1 MRFLPFFLPISTSRF
16 AVLPLLV
23 VGLLFALTG
32 CGSEWNDPY
41 PAAERGSNR
50 LYTSFS
56 ERPKHLDPAVS
67 YSNNEIGFIA
77 QIYEPP
83 LQYHYL
89 KRPYSLM
96 PSTLREMPVVTFY
109 DKAGRALPESA
120 PADQVARTVYRLSL
134 RDDVRY
140 QPHPAFSLAADG
152 SPRYLNLGA
161 GEVRTVQSARGPM
174 ALPELG
180 SRALRAQDYV
190 YQIKRLAQPS
200 VQSPIFGTMAEHIL
214 GLRALTE
221 EIKRAERAQP
231 GAWLDLDAFALP
243 GAVALDDHTLEITLE
258 GKYPQ
263 FIYWLAM
270 NFFAPVPREVDQF
283 YGQPALRRSNVSIDT
298 WPVGTGPYMMVF
310 NNPNAR
316 IELARNPNFHDERY
330 PCEGAPGDAEAGL
343 LASCDARL
351 PLMDGVVFSREKESL
366 PYWNKFLQGY
376 YDESGI
382 SSDSFDQAVR
392 VTVNGDVNVSPE
404 MAEQGIQLQTSV
416 RTSVYYM
423 GFNLLDPVV
432 GGKTPEE
439 QRRARLLR
447 QAISI
452 ALDQEEFISIFLN
465 GRGQPGMGPI
475 PPGIF
480 GYQMGEAGINPV
492 VYTWKNGAPQRRS
505 LDEARALMAQA
516 GWRGGRDDK
525 TGKPLVL
532 SLDTTS
538 GGLGDKAT
546 MDWMSRQLNQLGIQ
560 LVVRSTDFNRFQ
572 EKLRKGS
579 AQMYFLGWNADYPDP
594 ENFFFLLYGP
604 EGKVAHGGENTA
616 NYSNPEFDRL
626 FRVMKNLPNGPARQA
641 VINQMLRLVREDA
654 PWVYW
659 FYPKSYVLH
668 HDWLQNYKLNNVAI
682 NTLKYQRIDAARRAE
697 LRAKWNEPLR
707 WPFLILVAGVLA
719 LLWPAVRAY
728 RGRDGLDAFGR
739 QAGRH

>member
-1 MRFLPFFLPISTSRF
+1 MRNVYRRNAWSLLLTALCLP
-16 AVLPLLV
+16 VLV
-23 VGLLFALTG
+23 G
-32 CGSEWNDPY
+32 CGTEWNDPY
-41 PAAERGSNR
+41 PSAERGSNR

-56 ERPKHLDPAVS
+56 ERPKHLDPAIA
-67 YSNNEIGFIA
+67 YSNSEIGFIA

-89 KRPYSLM
+89 KRPYTLIPAALEAM
-96 PSTLREMPVVTFY
+96 PEIRYF
-109 DKAGRALPESA
+109 DKAGRPASEA
-120 PADQVARTVYRLSL
+120 TPADQIGRTVYRMTL
-134 RDDVRY
+134 RGDVRY
-140 QPHPAFSLAADG
+140 QPHPAFSENADG
-152 SPRYLNLGA
+152 TPRYLNMDA
-161 GEVRTVQSARGPM
+161 SQVRALQSAAGPM
-174 ALPELG
+174 ALPDPG
-180 SRALRAQDYV
+180 SRLLKAQDYV
-190 YQIKRLAQPS
+190 YQIKRLAHPA
-200 VQSPIFGTMAEHIL
+200 VQSPIFGMMAEHIL
-214 GLRALTE
+214 GLQALSDD
-221 EIKRAERAQP
+221 IKTRMAATP
-231 GAWLDLDAFALP
+231 GVWIDLEPLPLP
-243 GAVALDDHTLEITLE
+243 GAVAINDRTLEITLD

-283 YGQPALRRSNVSIDT
+283 YGQPALRRTNVRIDT
-298 WPVGTGPYMMVF
+298 WPVGTGPYMMVH
-310 NNPNAR
+310 NNPNSR

-330 PCEGAPGDAEAGL
+330 PCQGEPTDAAAGL
-343 LASCDARL
+343 LDSCDARL
-351 PLMDGVVFSREKESL
+351 PLIDGVVFSREKESL

-392 VTVNGDVNVSPE
+392 VTVTGDVNVSPT
-404 MAEQGIQLQTSV
+404 MAEQGIKLQTSV

-423 GFNLLDPVV
+423 GFNLLDSVV

-439 QRRARLLR
+439 QRRAKLLR
-447 QAISI
+447 QALSI

-465 GRGQPGMGPI
+465 GRGQPGMGPL

-480 GYQMGEAGINPV
+480 GHQSGQAGMNPV
-492 VYTWKNGAPQRRS
+492 VYTWKNGAPERRS
-505 LDEARALMAQA
+505 IKEAKALLVQA
-516 GWRGGRDDK
+516 GWPNGRDRAS
-525 TGKPLVL
+525 GRPLVL
-532 SLDTTS
+532 NLDTTS

-626 FRVMKNLPNGPARQA
+626 FRIMKNLPNGPVRQN
-641 VINQMLRLVREDA
+641 VIDSMLRLVREDA
-654 PWVYW
+654 PWIYW

-668 HDWLQNYKLNNVAI
+668 HGWLQNYKLNNVAS
-682 NTLKYQRIDAARRAE
+682 NTLKYERIDDDRREA
-697 LRAKWNEPLR
+697 LRKEWNKPLL
-707 WPFLILVAGVLA
+707 WPFAVLVIAILA
-719 LLWPAVRAY
+719 LLWPAARAY
-728 RGRDGLDAFGR
+728 RARAGLDAYGKKVR
-739 QAGRH
+739 DV

>member
-1 MRFLPFFLPISTSRF
+1 MVFLRNITRRY
-16 AVLPLLV
+16 AWLPLLAMFCLSV
-23 VGLLFALTG
+23 LTG
-32 CGSEWNDPY
+32 CGSELNDPY
-41 PAAERGSNR
+41 PVSERGSNR

-56 ERPKHLDPAVS
+56 ERPKHLDPAVA

-89 KRPYSLM
+89 KRPYSLI
-96 PSTLREMPVVTFY
+96 PATL
-109 DKAGRALPESA
+109 KALPEVRFYDTAGRSLAESA
-120 PADQVARTVYRLSL
+120 PSDQVARTVYQLKL

-140 QPHPAFSLAADG
+140 QPHPAFSLNADG
-152 SPRYLNLGA
+152 SPRYMNLDA
-161 GEVRTVQSARGPM
+161 AQARAVQGVRGPM
-174 ALPELG
+174 ALPEPG
-180 SRALRAQDYV
+180 SRLLTAHDYV
-190 YQIKRLAQPS
+190 YQIKRLAHPA
-200 VQSPIFGTMAEHIL
+200 VQSPIFGMMSEHVQ
-214 GLRALTE
+214 GLKPLSE
-221 EIKRAERAQP
+221 EIRSRTAEQP
-231 GAWLDLDAFALP
+231 GAWVDLDAFSLP
-243 GAVALDDHTLEITLE
+243 GAVALDDHTLEITLD

-283 YGQPALRRSNVSIDT
+283 YAQPALQRGNVSINT
-298 WPVGTGPYMMVF
+298 WPVGTGPYMMVY

-330 PCEGAPGDAEAGL
+330 PCQGEPGDAAAGL
-343 LASCDARL
+343 LADCDARL
-351 PLMDGVVFSREKESL
+351 PLIDGVVFTREKESL

-392 VTVNGDVNVSPE
+392 VTVSGDVNVSPA
-404 MAEQGIQLQTSV
+404 MAEQGIKLQTGV

-423 GFNLLDPVV
+423 GFNMLDPVV

-439 QRRARLLR
+439 QRRAKLLR
-447 QAISI
+447 QALSI

-480 GYQMGEAGINPV
+480 GYQQGQAGINPV
-492 VYTWKNGAPQRRS
+492 VYTWKDDAPQRRS
-505 LDEARALMAQA
+505 LDEARTLLAQA
-516 GWRGGRDDK
+516 GWHNGRDAK
-525 TGKPLVL
+525 TGQPLVL
-532 SLDTTS
+532 NLDTTS

-546 MDWMSRQLNQLGIQ
+546 MDWMSRQLAQLGIQ
-560 LVVRSTDFNRFQ
+560 LVVRSTDYNRFQ

-604 EGKVAHGGENTA
+604 EGKVAQGGENTA

-626 FRVMKNLPNGPARQA
+626 FRIMKNMPNGPERQA
-641 VINQMLRLVREDA
+641 VIDTMLKLVREDA

-659 FYPKSYVLH
+659 FYPKTYVLQ
-668 HDWLQNYKLNNVAI
+668 HDWLENFKLNNVAS
-682 NTLKYQRIDAARRAE
+682 NTLKYQRIDAERREA
-697 LRAKWNEPLR
+697 LRKQWNEPLR
-707 WPFLILVAGVLA
+707 WPFALLLMGSLA

-728 RGRDGLDAFGR
+728 RGRADLDAFGNKVR
-739 QAGRH
+739 KP

>member
-1 MRFLPFFLPISTSRF
+1 MRRSAGLFLLAMCCLSF
-16 AVLPLLV
+16 
-23 VGLLFALTG
+23 LTG
-32 CGSEWNDPY
+32 CGSELNDPY
-41 PAAERGSNR
+41 PASERGSNR
-50 LYTSFS
+50 LYASFS
-56 ERPKHLDPAVS
+56 ERPKHLDPAIA
-67 YSNNEIGFIA
+67 YADNEIRFIA

-89 KRPYSLM
+89 KRPYALI
-96 PSTLREMPVVTFY
+96 PGTLEALPEIRFY
-109 DKAGRALPESA
+109 DKAGRPLSESA
-120 PADQVARTVYRLSL
+120 STDQVARTVYRLKL
-134 RDDVRY
+134 RNDVRY
-140 QPHPAFSLAADG
+140 QPHPAFSLNADG
-152 SPRYLNLGA
+152 SPRYMNLDA
-161 GEVRTVQSARGPM
+161 RQAAMVQGARGPM
-174 ALPELG
+174 TLPEPG
-180 SRALRAQDYV
+180 SRLLTAHDYV
-190 YQIKRLAQPS
+190 YQIKRLAHPG
-200 VQSPIFGTMAEHIL
+200 VQSPIFGMMSEHIL
-214 GLRALTE
+214 GLKALSE
-221 EIKRAERAQP
+221 QIKALAEAQP
-231 GAWLDLDAFALP
+231 GAWLNLDDLPLP
-243 GAVALDDHTLEITLE
+243 GAVALDDRTLEITLD
-258 GKYPQ
+258 GTYPQ

-283 YGQPALRRSNVSIDT
+283 YAQPALRRGNVSIDT
-298 WPVGTGPYMMVF
+298 WPVGTGPYMMVY

-330 PCEGAPGDAEAGL
+330 PCQGEPGDAAAGL
-343 LASCDARL
+343 LASCDDRL
-351 PLMDGVVFSREKESL
+351 PLIDGVVFTREKESL

-392 VTVNGDVNVSPE
+392 VNVSGDVNVSPA
-404 MAEQGIQLQTSV
+404 MAEQGIKLQTGV

-423 GFNLLDPVV
+423 GFNMLDPVV

-439 QRRARLLR
+439 QHRAKLLR
-447 QAISI
+447 QALSI

-480 GYQMGEAGINPV
+480 GHLPGQAGINPV
-492 VYTWKNGAPQRRS
+492 VYTWEDDAPQRRS
-505 LDEARALMAQA
+505 LDEARALLAQA
-516 GWRGGRDDK
+516 GWDNGRDAR
-525 TGKPLVL
+525 TGQPLVL
-532 SLDTTS
+532 NLDTTS

-546 MDWMSRQLNQLGIQ
+546 MDWMSRQLAQLGIQ

-626 FRVMKNLPNGPARQA
+626 FRIMKNMPNGPERQA
-641 VINQMLRLVREDA
+641 VIERMLKLVREDA

-659 FYPKSYVLH
+659 FYPKTYVLQH
-668 HDWLQNYKLNNVAI
+668 GWLENFKLNNVAS
-682 NTLKYQRIDAARRAE
+682 NTLKYQRIDAERREA
-697 LRAKWNEPLR
+697 LRKMWNEPLR
-707 WPFLILVAGVLA
+707 WPFVVLFVGILA

-728 RGRDGLDAFGR
+728 RGRADLDAFGNTVR
-739 QAGRH
+739 KP

>member
-1 MRFLPFFLPISTSRF
+1 MRNVYRRNAWSLLLTALCLP
-16 AVLPLLV
+16 VLV
-23 VGLLFALTG
+23 G
-32 CGSEWNDPY
+32 CGTEWNDPY
-41 PAAERGSNR
+41 PSAERGSNR

-56 ERPKHLDPAVS
+56 ERPKHLDPAIS
-67 YSNNEIGFIA
+67 YSNSEIGFIA

-89 KRPYSLM
+89 KRPYTLIPAALEAM
-96 PSTLREMPVVTFY
+96 PEIRYF
-109 DKAGRALPESA
+109 DKAGRPASEA
-120 PADQVARTVYRLSL
+120 TPADQIGRTVYRMTL
-134 RDDVRY
+134 RGDVRY
-140 QPHPAFSLAADG
+140 QPHPAFSENADG
-152 SPRYLNLGA
+152 TPRYLNMDA
-161 GEVRTVQSARGPM
+161 SQVRAVQSAAGPM
-174 ALPELG
+174 ALPDPG
-180 SRALRAQDYV
+180 SRLLKAQDYV
-190 YQIKRLAQPS
+190 YQIKRLAHPA
-200 VQSPIFGTMAEHIL
+200 VQSPIFGMMAEHIQ
-214 GLRALTE
+214 GLQALSDD
-221 EIKRAERAQP
+221 IKTRMAATP
-231 GAWLDLDAFALP
+231 GVWIDLEPLPLP
-243 GAVALDDHTLEITLE
+243 GAVAINDRTLEITLN

-283 YGQPALRRSNVSIDT
+283 YGQPALRRTNVRIDT
-298 WPVGTGPYMMVF
+298 WPVGTGPYMMVH
-310 NNPNAR
+310 NNPNSR

-330 PCEGAPGDAEAGL
+330 PCQGEPTDAAAGL
-343 LASCDARL
+343 LDSCDARL
-351 PLMDGVVFSREKESL
+351 PLIDGVVFSREKESL

-392 VTVNGDVNVSPE
+392 VTVTGDVNVSPT
-404 MAEQGIQLQTSV
+404 MAEQGIKLQTSV

-423 GFNLLDPVV
+423 GFNLLDSVV

-439 QRRARLLR
+439 QRRAKLLR
-447 QAISI
+447 QALSI

-465 GRGQPGMGPI
+465 GRGQPGMGPL

-480 GYQMGEAGINPV
+480 GHQSGQAGMNPV
-492 VYTWKNGAPQRRS
+492 VYTWKNGAPERRS
-505 LDEARALMAQA
+505 IKEAKALLEHA
-516 GWRGGRDDK
+516 GWPNGRDRAS
-525 TGKPLVL
+525 GRPLVL
-532 SLDTTS
+532 NLDTTS

-626 FRVMKNLPNGPARQA
+626 FRVMKNLPNGPVRQN
-641 VINQMLRLVREDA
+641 VIDSMLRLVREDA
-654 PWVYW
+654 PWIYW

-668 HDWLQNYKLNNVAI
+668 HGWLQNYKLNNVAS
-682 NTLKYQRIDAARRAE
+682 NTLKYERIDADRREA
-697 LRAKWNEPLR
+697 LRKEWNKPLL
-707 WPFLILVAGVLA
+707 WPFAVLVIAILA
-719 LLWPAVRAY
+719 LLWPAARAY
-728 RGRDGLDAFGR
+728 RARAGLDAYGKKVR
-739 QAGRH
+739 DV

>member
-1 MRFLPFFLPISTSRF
+1 MLFLSFSAHFSALCRRFC
-16 AVLPLLV
+16 LLL
-23 VGLLFALTG
+23 GAALLLTA

-67 YSNNEIGFIA
+67 YSNSEIGFIA

-96 PSTLREMPVVTFY
+96 PSTLREMPRVTFY
-109 DKAGRALPESA
+109 DKSGRSLPESA
-120 PADQVARTVYRLSL
+120 SADQVARTVYRLNL

-140 QPHPAFSLAADG
+140 QPHPAFSLDVAG
-152 SPRYLNLGA
+152 EPRYLNLSPS
-161 GEVRTVQSARGPM
+161 EVRAVQSARGPL
-174 ALPELG
+174 ALPDPG
-180 SRALRAQDYV
+180 SRALKAQDYV

-214 GLRALTE
+214 GLRELSEA
-221 EIKRAERAQP
+221 IKAAERAQP
-231 GAWLDLDAFALP
+231 GGWVDLEPFALP
-243 GAVALDDHTLEITLE
+243 GAIALDDRTLEITLE

-283 YGQPALRRSNVSIDT
+283 YGQSALRRTNVNIDT
-298 WPVGTGPYMMVF
+298 WPVGTGPYMMVL

-330 PCEGAPGDAEAGL
+330 PCQGEPGDAEAGL

-382 SSDSFDQAVR
+382 SSDSFDQAIR

-404 MAEQGIQLQTSV
+404 MAEQGIKLQTSV

-439 QRRARLLR
+439 QRRAKLLR
-447 QAISI
+447 QALSI

-480 GYQMGEAGINPV
+480 GYQQGEAGINPV
-492 VYTWKNGAPQRRS
+492 VYTWKNGAPERRS
-505 LDEARALMAQA
+505 INDARALMTQA
-516 GWRGGRDDK
+516 GWQGGRDAK

-616 NYSNPEFDRL
+616 NYNNPEFDRL
-626 FRVMKNLPNGPARQA
+626 FRIMKNQPNGPARQA
-641 VINQMLRLVREDA
+641 VVDQMLKLVREDA

-659 FYPKSYVLH
+659 FYPKSYVLQH
-668 HDWLQNYKLNNVAI
+668 GWLANYKLNNVAT
-682 NTLKYQRIDAARRAE
+682 NTIKYQRIDAARRAE
-697 LRAKWNEPLR
+697 LRAQWNEPLR
-707 WPFLILVAGVLA
+707 WPFLMCLVGTLV

-728 RGRDGLDAFGR
+728 RARGGLDAFGR
-739 QAGRH
+739 QMGGR

>member
-1 MRFLPFFLPISTSRF
+1 MRNVYRRNAWSLLLTALCLP
-16 AVLPLLV
+16 VLV
-23 VGLLFALTG
+23 G
-32 CGSEWNDPY
+32 CGTEWNDPY
-41 PAAERGSNR
+41 PSAERGSNR

-56 ERPKHLDPAVS
+56 ERPKHLDPAIA
-67 YSNNEIGFIA
+67 YSNSEIGFIA

-89 KRPYSLM
+89 KRPYTLIPAALEAM
-96 PSTLREMPVVTFY
+96 PEIRYF
-109 DKAGRALPESA
+109 DKAGRPASEA
-120 PADQVARTVYRLSL
+120 TPADQIGRTVYRMTL
-134 RDDVRY
+134 RGDVRY
-140 QPHPAFSLAADG
+140 QPHPAFSENADG
-152 SPRYLNLGA
+152 TPRYLNMNA
-161 GEVRTVQSARGPM
+161 SQVRALQSAAGPM
-174 ALPELG
+174 ALPDPG
-180 SRALRAQDYV
+180 SRLLKAQDYV
-190 YQIKRLAQPS
+190 YQIKRLAHPA
-200 VQSPIFGTMAEHIL
+200 VQSPIFGMMAEHIL
-214 GLRALTE
+214 GLQALSDD
-221 EIKRAERAQP
+221 IKTRMAATP
-231 GAWLDLDAFALP
+231 GVWIDLEPLPLP
-243 GAVALDDHTLEITLE
+243 GAVAINDRTLEITLD

-283 YGQPALRRSNVSIDT
+283 YGQPALRRTNVRIDT
-298 WPVGTGPYMMVF
+298 WPVGTGPYMMVH
-310 NNPNAR
+310 NNPNSR

-330 PCEGAPGDAEAGL
+330 PCQGEPTDAAAGL
-343 LASCDARL
+343 LDSCDARL
-351 PLMDGVVFSREKESL
+351 PLIDGVVFSREKESL

-392 VTVNGDVNVSPE
+392 VTVTGDVNVSPT
-404 MAEQGIQLQTSV
+404 MAEQGIKLQTSV

-423 GFNLLDPVV
+423 GFNLLDSVV

-439 QRRARLLR
+439 QRRAKLLR
-447 QAISI
+447 QALSI

-465 GRGQPGMGPI
+465 GRGQPGMGPL

-480 GYQMGEAGINPV
+480 GHQSGQAGMNPV
-492 VYTWKNGAPQRRS
+492 VYTWKNGAPERRS
-505 LDEARALMAQA
+505 IKEAKALLEHA
-516 GWRGGRDDK
+516 GWPNGRDRAS
-525 TGKPLVL
+525 GRPLVL
-532 SLDTTS
+532 NLDTTS

-626 FRVMKNLPNGPARQA
+626 FRIMKNLPNGPVRQN
-641 VINQMLRLVREDA
+641 VIDSMLRLVREDA
-654 PWVYW
+654 PWIYW

-668 HDWLQNYKLNNVAI
+668 HGWLQNYKLNNVAS
-682 NTLKYQRIDAARRAE
+682 NTLKYERIDADRREA
-697 LRAKWNEPLR
+697 LRKEWNKPLL
-707 WPFLILVAGVLA
+707 WPFAVLVIAILA
-719 LLWPAVRAY
+719 LLWPAARAY
-728 RGRDGLDAFGR
+728 RARAGLDAYGKKVR
-739 QAGRH
+739 DV